1 MKQNKQVD
9 FLSNFGMSVPP
20 AQT

>member
-1 MKQNKQVD
+1 MD
-9 FLSNFGMSVPP
+9 FLSNFGISSPP